1 MAKKVV
7 FKMPPTGDPVK
18 GVEKTEV
25 FTPGRGPIESNF
37 DLRDRIYELI
47 GSKNQLDEES
57 RKSLY
62 GNLISLV
69 GPDKAQKLLVQT
81 HLFNKHPEYGNLP
94 VEDRIQQFYN
104 IGSNDP
110 DVKDILDRTRN
121 LSYGLKH
128 GFRTSI
134 SHINQLM
141 AGRLAPTSTPVDP
154 VVKETLTKSMPTS
167 KVVLKVKK

>member
-1 MAKKVV
+1 MTKKVV
-7 FKMPPTGDPVK
+7 FKIPPTGDPVK

-25 FTPGRGPIESNF
+25 FTPGRGPIEANF

-47 GSKNQLDEES
+47 GSKNQLDADS
-57 RKSLY
+57 RRSLY

-69 GPDKAQKLLVQT
+69 GPEKAQKVLVQT
-81 HLFNKHPEYGNLP
+81 HLFNNRPEYRSMP
-94 VEDRIQQFYN
+94 IEERIQQFYD

-128 GFRTSI
+128 GFRTSV
-134 SHINQLM
+134 SHLNQLM
-141 AGRLAPTSTPVDP
+141 AGRLAPSTAAPDP
-154 VVKETLTKSMPTS
+154 VIKETLTKSVPAS